1 MGPSGHASSLSGRA
15 AGKVGEGAERPGP
28 ARCLDCFTVSTKQ
41 TTPRS
46 RFPRAGRLAAV
57 LGPCR
62 RPGPPLREDRTAERA
77 DPVSSGSIPRHAAS
91 RGMPSIDIPRDPRTL
106 LRPGFIA
113 RPQPAAIGAL
123 DPTPSPPTGWGDYGA
138 VSCCGGEMTLR
149 VGGSDADSEGWARK
163 LVWPAADCSHRHG
176 GGGSGVSPPAARH
189 PGRSHPLPPPPGL
202 SRPGGPPPHSRRSRG
217 GDGKSCPSMP
227 SPSVVGLR
235 GCEETSLQGIW
246 KLGAVR
252 PAPPLR
258 PPPRRRRCT
267 GWPCPWCRRGP
278 EAPPAGWSGCA
289 RPRLRWGGQGPSRRR

>member
-163 LVWPAADCSHRHG
+163 LVWPAADCSHRLLPVAKRWG
-176 GGGSGVSPPAARH
+176 GGVTEGVAQASARLPPVTPAGVTPSPPPRAES
-189 PGRSHPLPPPPGL
+189 PGRS
-202 SRPGGPPPHSRRSRG
+202 
-217 GDGKSCPSMP
+217 P
-227 SPSVVGLR
+227 SPFATLTG
-235 GCEETSLQGIW
+235 
-246 KLGAVR
+246 
-252 PAPPLR
+252 
-258 PPPRRRRCT
+258 RRR
-267 GWPCPWCRRGP
+267 
-278 EAPPAGWSGCA
+278 
-289 RPRLRWGGQGPSRRR
+289 